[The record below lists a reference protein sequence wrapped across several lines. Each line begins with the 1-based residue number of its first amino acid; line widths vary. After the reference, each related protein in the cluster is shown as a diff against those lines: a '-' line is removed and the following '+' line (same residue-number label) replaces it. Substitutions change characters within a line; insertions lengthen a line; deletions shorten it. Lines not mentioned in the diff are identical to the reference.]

1 MIRRNKIYFVSDLHL
16 GAPDHGSSLIREK
29 HFVHWLKSIEN
40 EVSELYLL
48 GDIFD
53 FWYEYKY
60 AVPKGFVRMLGQ
72 LAAMADNGVVIYVF
86 TGNHDL
92 WYRDYL
98 ANEIGAHIYHEP
110 VIREIFGKKFY
121 LAHGDGLGPGDNG
134 YKWMKKVFTNSFN
147 QWLFTRLHPDYGIGL
162 ARFFSSL
169 SRNHNYGDPG
179 AKEVF
184 HHGNKEYLYIH
195 AQDTLNQMPDI
206 QVFVFGHRHILI
218 CDEIA
223 PGCELVMLGDWIQYF
238 SFLEVSEAGLHL
250 DVFPI
255 AETEILP
262 QILP

>member
-1 MIRRNKIYFVSDLHL
+1 MIRRNNIYFVSDLHL

-29 HFVHWLKSIEN
+29 HFVDWLKTIE
-40 EVSELYLL
+40 SQTTELYLL

-60 AVPKGFVRMLGQ
+60 AIPKGFVRVLGQ
-72 LAAMADNGVVIYVF
+72 LATMADNGVLIHIF

-98 ANEIGAHIYHEP
+98 VKEIGAKVYSEP
-110 VIREIFGKKFY
+110 VIREIYGKKFY
-121 LAHGDGLGPGDNG
+121 LAHGDGLGPGDAG
-134 YKWMKKVFTNSFN
+134 YKWMKKVFTSRVN

-169 SRNHNYGDPG
+169 SRNHNYGDTQG
-179 AKEVF
+179 KEVF

-195 AQDTLNQMPDI
+195 AHEILKQMPDI

-218 CDEIA
+218 RDEIA
-223 PGCELVMLGDWIQYF
+223 PGSELVMLGDWIQYF
-238 SFLEVSEAGLHL
+238 SFLEVSETGLHL
-250 DVFPI
+250 DIFPLFQHQ
-255 AETEILP
+255 ILP
-262 QILP
+262 QYE